1 MFTANWIITLFSKGY
16 KNQQILLLIWNFI
29 FIFGWKFIFL
39 FIISMIMFFERKII
53 NFDMFKFNIYMKE
66 IFKSDAFINNYK
78 EIINNTFNLM
88 ENKWILTD
96 VNSIF

>member
-1 MFTANWIITLFSKGY
+1 
-16 KNQQILLLIWNFI
+16 
-29 FIFGWKFIFL
+29 
-39 FIISMIMFFERKII
+39 
-53 NFDMFKFNIYMKE
+53 MKE